1 MLEGWRRPLTRIF
14 IPAIA
19 MLFAGALL
27 LALPASAVETEPF
40 GPELA
45 LHFNM
50 KEDNSLSPQSKLPD
64 EVATEKNVQA
74 DVDWDIG
81 GILIG
86 RNPVHVG
93 EWVSDE
99 VAYEQNFTLNTASIW
114 YEEEDGGND
123 CEWTF
128 DVKVNDQSVSEQTVE
143 CQEDHPEVGE
153 ETYSLNVELLL
164 VAGDIFSVDLT
175 YEGWEDITIYHDNV
189 TYDTGYDATSTPLT
203 FFDVRMSSGTVAI
216 EFTEAWPVDWNTNLK
231 GGYVMLMGAE
241 MWMADNDQ
249 AAVSD
254 GAEHTMAN
262 GTVATG
268 TVITWEQ
275 VTGKELN
282 VKLHYTQFDHT
293 GSGGNGGNGTNG
305 SASDPLITLTIVSAS
320 ILGGD
325 GDGLLGLPG
334 FPLFLAV
341 PALAWAARRR

>member
-1 MLEGWRRPLTRIF
+1 
-14 IPAIA
+14 

-64 EVATEKNVQA
+64 EVEAKKNVQA

-93 EWVSDE
+93 EWVSGE
-99 VAYEQNFTLNTASIW
+99 VAYEQNITVSTANIW
-114 YEEEDGGND
+114 YEEEDGSGNN

-128 DVKVNDQSVSEQTVE
+128 DVKVNDQSVSEQTVD
-143 CQEDHPEVGE
+143 CQDDHPEVGE

-189 TYDTGYDATSTPLT
+189 TYDSGYSTTTTPLT
-203 FFDVRMSSGTVAI
+203 FFDARISGRAVAI
-216 EFTEAWPVDWNTNLK
+216 EFTEAWPVDWKNNLE
-231 GGYVMLMGAE
+231 GNYVMLMG
-241 MWMADNDQ
+241 MDSYMADNDQ
-249 AAVSD
+249 ASVSE

-262 GTVATG
+262 GTVVTG
-268 TVITWEQ
+268 TVITWQ
-275 VTGKELN
+275 GVTGEELK
-282 VKLHYTQFDHT
+282 VMLHYTQFDHM
-293 GSGGNGGNGTNG
+293 GSGGNNTNGTMN
-305 SASDPLITLTIVSAS
+305 DPLVTLIIVSS
-320 ILGGD
+320 SLGG
-325 GDGLLGLPG
+325 GDDSGFLGLPG
-334 FPLFLAV
+334 FPLALAV
-341 PALAWAARRR
+341 PALAWAARRRR

>member
-1 MLEGWRRPLTRIF
+1 MRYFVVAGLILLFVGAFLLPPPANAEG
-14 IPAIA
+14 A
-19 MLFAGALL
+19 
-27 LALPASAVETEPF
+27 EPYE
-40 GPELA
+40 PELS

-50 KEDNSLSPQSKLPD
+50 KDDNALSPQYKLPD
-64 EVATEKNVQA
+64 EAETQKNVQA
-74 DVDWDIG
+74 DIDWDIG

-99 VAYEQNFTLNTASIW
+99 VAYEQNFTLNTANIW
-114 YEEEDGGND
+114 YEEEDGSGNN

-128 DVKVNDQSVSEQTVE
+128 DVKVNDQSVSEQTVS

-175 YEGWEDITIYHDNV
+175 YEGWEDISIYHDNV

-203 FFDVRMSSGTVAI
+203 FFDVRMSSGPVAI

-275 VTGKELN
+275 VTGKELS

-293 GSGGNGGNGTNG
+293 GGMGGGGNGTNG
-305 SASDPLITLTIVSAS
+305 SANDPLITLTIVAAS

-325 GDGLLGLPG
+325 DDGFLGLPG

>member
-1 MLEGWRRPLTRIF
+1 MRYFVVPSLIL
-14 IPAIA
+14 
-19 MLFAGALL
+19 LFVGTFL
-27 LALPASAVETEPF
+27 LALPVSAEGAEPYE
-40 GPELA
+40 PELS

-50 KEDNSLSPQSKLPD
+50 KDDNTLSPQYKLPD
-64 EVATEKNVQA
+64 EAETQKNVQA
-74 DVDWDIG
+74 DIDWDIG

-99 VAYEQNFTLNTASIW
+99 VAYEQNFTLDTANIW
-114 YEEEDGGND
+114 YEEEDGSGNN

-128 DVKVNDQSVSEQTVE
+128 DVKVNDQSVSEQTVS

-153 ETYSLNVELLL
+153 ETYSLNVEMLL

-275 VTGKELN
+275 VTGKELS

-293 GSGGNGGNGTNG
+293 GGMGGGGNGTNG
-305 SASDPLITLTIVSAS
+305 SANDPLITLTIVAAS

-325 GDGLLGLPG
+325 DDGFLGLPG
-334 FPLFLAV
+334 FPLLLAV

>member
-1 MLEGWRRPLTRIF
+1 MRYFVVAGLILLFVGAFLLTP
-14 IPAIA
+14 PAN
-19 MLFAGALL
+19 AG
-27 LALPASAVETEPF
+27 SAEPYE
-40 GPELA
+40 PELS

-50 KEDNSLSPQSKLPD
+50 KDDNTLSPQYKLPD
-64 EVATEKNVQA
+64 EAETQKNVQA
-74 DVDWDIG
+74 DVEYNFLLFIV
-81 GILIG
+81 G

-189 TYDTGYDATSTPLT
+189 TYDTGYAATSTPLT

-282 VKLHYTQFDHT
+282 VLLHYTQFDHT
-293 GSGGNGGNGTNG
+293 GMGGGGNGTNG
-305 SASDPLITLTIVSAS
+305 SANDPLITLTIVSAS

-325 GDGLLGLPG
+325 GDGFLGLPG